1 MKKEK
6 RDDRTFDYESNF
18 TYAQKLNR
26 GKRSHTGISMQ
37 NFAAR
42 LLAIILMVLCSLFII
57 IPLVAYTIYEP
68 LTVAI
73 IAAALIVV
81 FALVC
86 FIRAMGKRGKLVR
99 ALKRTK
105 KGKVEWISK
114 PYGKLFS
121 VSGKTD
127 FVFETDRSVFE
138 VMIAPTLFGDRS
150 LAISSSA
157 DVICRIAPMPLGKIG
172 RLIGFKQPIKARNF
186 RFETTGRDYGEKTLK
201 KVIVL
206 CPSPREFYIAHKE
219 SGKEEP
225 QVDIG
230 VTYVKG
236 TNIKG
241 NLAGKTMMIV
251 GGESAAPQAKDY
263 SFGISGTGEKISDF
277 TVENISSLAR
287 LLESTYEYD
296 E

>member
-26 GKRSHTGISMQ
+26 GKRSRTGISMQ

-42 LLAIILMVLCSLFII
+42 LLAITLMVLCSLFII

-73 IAAALIVV
+73 IAAALIVL

-150 LAISSSA
+150 FAISSSA
-157 DVICRIAPMPLGKIG
+157 DVMCTIAPVPLGKVG
-172 RLIGFKQPIKARNF
+172 RIIGFSAPMKAKAL

-206 CPSPREFYIAHKE
+206 CPSPKEFYIADKK
-219 SGKEEP
+219 SGKEESN
-225 QVDIG
+225 VDIRQ
-230 VTYVKG
+230 VYVNG
-236 TNIKG
+236 TNTGG
-241 NLAGKTMMIV
+241 NLAGKMMMV
-251 GGESAAPQAKDY
+251 GGEGTAPQAKDY
-263 SFGISGTGEKISDF
+263 SFKISGTGEKISDF
-277 TVENISSLAR
+277 TVENISSLER
-287 LLESTYEYD
+287 LLESVYEYD

>member
-1 MKKEK
+1 MEKKK
-6 RDDRTFDYESNF
+6 RDDLTLGYESDF

-26 GKRSHTGISMQ
+26 GKKSRVGISAQ

-57 IPLVAYTIYEP
+57 VPLVAYTIYEP

-73 IAAALIVV
+73 IAAAIIVV

-99 ALKRTK
+99 ALKKTK

-121 VSGKTD
+121 MSGKTD
-127 FVFETDRSVFE
+127 FIFETDRSVFE
-138 VMIAPTLFGDRS
+138 VMILPTLFGDRS
-150 LAISSSA
+150 LAVSLRG
-157 DVICRIAPMPLGKIG
+157 DVICTIAPVPLGKVG
-172 RLIGFKQPIKARNF
+172 RIIGFSAPMKAKALQ
-186 RFETTGRDYGEKTLK
+186 FETTGRDYGEKTLK
-201 KVIVL
+201 KAIVL
-206 CPSPREFYIAHKE
+206 CPSPREFYIADKK

-225 QVDIG
+225 QVDIRQ
-230 VTYVKG
+230 VYVNG
-236 TNIKG
+236 TNMHG
-241 NLAGKTMMIV
+241 NLAGKAMMIA
-251 GGESAAPQAKDY
+251 GGEGTAPRAKNY
-263 SFGISGTGEKISDF
+263 SFRISGTGERIADF
-277 TVENISSLAR
+277 TVENISSLER
-287 LLESTYEYD
+287 LLESIYEYD

>member
-73 IAAALIVV
+73 IAAALIVL

-138 VMIAPTLFGDRS
+138 VMIAPTVLGSRS
-150 LAISSSA
+150 IAVSLQG
-157 DVICRIAPMPLGKIG
+157 DVICRIAPVPLGKIG
-172 RLIGFKQPIKARNF
+172 RIIGFSAPTKAKAF
-186 RFETTGRDYGEKTLK
+186 HFETTGRDYGEKTLK
-201 KVIVL
+201 KAIVL
-206 CPSPREFYIAHKE
+206 CPSPREFYIADKKI
-219 SGKEEP
+219 GKEESR
-225 QVDIG
+225 VDIRQI
-230 VTYVKG
+230 YVNG
-236 TNIKG
+236 TNVRG
-241 NLAGKTMMIV
+241 NLAGKNMMV
-251 GGESAAPQAKDY
+251 AGDSAFPEAKDY
-263 SFGISGTGEKISDF
+263 SFRISGTGEKISDF
-277 TVENISSLAR
+277 TVENISSLER
-287 LLESTYEYD
+287 LLESIYEYD

>member
-26 GKRSHTGISMQ
+26 GKKSRMGLSAQ
-37 NFAAR
+37 NLAAR

-57 IPLVAYTIYEP
+57 IPLVAYAIYEP

-73 IAAALIVV
+73 IAAALIVL

-99 ALKRTK
+99 MLNKTE
-105 KGKVEWISK
+105 KGKAKWISK

-138 VMIAPTLFGDRS
+138 VMIVPTVLGSRS
-150 LAISSSA
+150 IAVSLQG
-157 DVICRIAPMPLGKIG
+157 DVICRIAPVPLGKIG
-172 RLIGFKQPIKARNF
+172 RIIGFSAPTKAKAF
-186 RFETTGRDYGEKTLK
+186 HFETTGRDYGEKTLK
-201 KVIVL
+201 KAIVL
-206 CPSPREFYIAHKE
+206 CPSPREFYIADKKI
-219 SGKEEP
+219 GKEESR
-225 QVDIG
+225 VDIRQI
-230 VTYVKG
+230 YVNG
-236 TNIKG
+236 TNVRG
-241 NLAGKTMMIV
+241 NLAGKNMMV
-251 GGESAAPQAKDY
+251 AGDSAFPEAKDY
-263 SFGISGTGEKISDF
+263 SFRISGTGEKIADF
-277 TVENISSLAR
+277 TVENISSLER
-287 LLESTYEYD
+287 LLESIYEYD